1 MEHDGVER
9 VAMLHVQTLQLRKLS
24 RGDCSESYLEDL
36 SIFPELVHEELDAYE
51 ATELSP
57 LSEVEHEEQEVLLE
71 DRTAET
77 DIADVMDV
85 SDGVDGGGGLHL
97 IDEGELVGTHE
108 EVVGGQGGAGEA
120 TDLGLLENEGREAVP
135 SSADSKGKEKL
146 LLLSRARA
154 GGDDEVVRDL
164 AVEASEGGQQ
174 VSGQVS
180 LNEQPVGKRSEHLL
194 GNSPRRGAEETEGVG
209 SAPLGAGNRL

>member
-77 DIADVMDV
+77 DIADMLYV
-85 SDGVDGGGGLHL
+85 SH
-97 IDEGELVGTHE
+97 
-108 EVVGGQGGAGEA
+108 
-120 TDLGLLENEGREAVP
+120 
-135 SSADSKGKEKL
+135 
-146 LLLSRARA
+146 
-154 GGDDEVVRDL
+154 
-164 AVEASEGGQQ
+164 
-174 VSGQVS
+174 
-180 LNEQPVGKRSEHLL
+180 
-194 GNSPRRGAEETEGVG
+194 
-209 SAPLGAGNRL
+209 